1 MPLWIPNL
9 TSLTVTWE
17 EKNPKARDP
26 TVDKPQSPCLE
37 PVCSLEKNQ
46 QQGFQFANVKH
57 CTVLVTQIAQQNEA
71 PNNTKLC
78 FHHPDK
84 EEELKGTKV
93 VAGIQ
98 NWWSGTKKIVGQ
110 IKKW

>member
-1 MPLWIPNL
+1 MIQQLTNL
-9 TSLTVTWE
+9 RAHVLSQYVHLKRTCNKFFSLQMLNTV
-17 EKNPKARDP
+17 P
-26 TVDKPQSPCLE
+26 
-37 PVCSLEKNQ
+37 
-46 QQGFQFANVKH
+46 F
-57 CTVLVTQIAQQNEA
+57 LVTQIAQQNEA

-84 EEELKGTKV
+84 EEQLKGTKV

>member
-1 MPLWIPNL
+1 MLN
-9 TSLTVTWE
+9 TV
-17 EKNPKARDP
+17 P
-26 TVDKPQSPCLE
+26 
-37 PVCSLEKNQ
+37 
-46 QQGFQFANVKH
+46 FI
-57 CTVLVTQIAQQNEA
+57 VTQIAQQNEA

-84 EEELKGTKV
+84 EEQLKGTKV